1 MLETAKVYQINVI
14 CLDFNSLVEIIVK
27 INYGNTYGNNYMEI
41 IREIIMEINA
51 TMIAGNSLYWGLA
64 DSIIDQKVRKKV

>member
-1 MLETAKVYQINVI
+1 
-14 CLDFNSLVEIIVK
+14 VK

-51 TMIAGNSLYWGLA
+51 TMIAGNSLYMGI
-64 DSIIDQKVRKKV
+64 S